1 MSGALRG
8 DGGSGALRRDGGS
21 GGTQD
26 GDAGNPD
33 WAERRNRCVIP
44 FALQTTLP
52 RDPAPA
58 RRPAERELWRSVSR
72 ERDGHERSHV
82 APHGGAGQF
91 ERAHVPPPARG
102 SDRSTMPP
110 DGSLSDVACIA
121 RLVAGDE
128 RALGV
133 LFDRHGA
140 MAFGLASAMTHDPA
154 DAEEVVADAFA
165 QVWRSA
171 SNFDQTRG
179 SVAAWLATI
188 VRTRALDLLRSQKRR
203 ARVLDE
209 AATMSDDGE
218 SPALST
224 GAPSPD
230 RGVEQGEAQRLVR
243 EALALL
249 PPPQRRVLELAYF
262 GGLSQSEIAE
272 QLSEPLGTVKTRM
285 RAGMEKLRVA
295 LRPLME
301 PTS

>member
-1 MSGALRG
+1 ML
-8 DGGSGALRRDGGS
+8 
-21 GGTQD
+21 
-26 GDAGNPD
+26 PD
-33 WAERRNRCVIP
+33 SA
-44 FALQTTLP
+44 
-52 RDPAPA
+52 
-58 RRPAERELWRSVSR
+58 
-72 ERDGHERSHV
+72 
-82 APHGGAGQF
+82 
-91 ERAHVPPPARG
+91 
-102 SDRSTMPP
+102 
-110 DGSLSDVACIA
+110 LSDVACIA
-121 RLVAGDE
+121 RLIGGDE
-128 RALGV
+128 RALGI

-140 MAFGLASAMTHDPA
+140 MAYGLASAMAHDAA

-171 SNFDQTRG
+171 ASFDQTRG

-209 AATMSDDGE
+209 AAAMSDDGA

-249 PPPQRRVLELAYF
+249 PQPQRRVLELAYF

-301 PTS
+301 ASS